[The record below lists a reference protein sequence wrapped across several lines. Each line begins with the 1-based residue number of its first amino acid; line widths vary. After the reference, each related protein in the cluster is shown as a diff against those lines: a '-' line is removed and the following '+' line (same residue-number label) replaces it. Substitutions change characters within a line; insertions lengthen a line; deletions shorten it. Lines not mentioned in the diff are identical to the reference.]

1 MSHLVFERVSKQYG
15 STPALQEVDLAVERG
30 ELLTLLGPS
39 GCGKTT
45 ALRLVAGFMPPS
57 QGRILIDGADVT
69 HLPPNRRRIGM
80 VFQSYALFPH
90 LTVFQNIA
98 FSLEERGLPRAQIRK
113 RVGELIEL
121 IRLNELADRFPAEL
135 SGGQQQ
141 RVALA
146 RAVAYEPQLLLMDE
160 PLAAL
165 DMKLRE
171 AMQLEFRRTQREL
184 GITTLYVT
192 HDQTEA
198 MRISDRIAIMNAG
211 RIEQLGTAAEL
222 YDAPSSLFGAD
233 FLGKINL
240 FPAQIAAVEED
251 SLLLRSSS
259 LGDFRLPRRGGL
271 AAGESVT
278 VGIRPDEIEIE
289 PVAEMIVVRGTVIE
303 RSFLGNVVELR
314 LRLTGGMAVVVES
327 KPAAGRVEIG
337 REVRLGWRG
346 AQCKV
351 FPA

>member
-1 MSHLVFERVSKQYG
+1 
-15 STPALQEVDLAVERG
+15 
-30 ELLTLLGPS
+30 
-39 GCGKTT
+39 
-45 ALRLVAGFMPPS
+45 MPPS

-69 HLPPNRRRIGM
+69 HLPPDRRGIGM

-90 LTVFQNIA
+90 LTVFRNIA
-98 FSLEERGLPRAQIRK
+98 FSLEERGLPRVRIRK

-121 IRLNELADRFPAEL
+121 IRLSEVAERFPAEL

-171 AMQLEFRRTQREL
+171 AMQLEFRRIQREL

-211 RIEQLGTAAEL
+211 RIEQLGTAAEI
-222 YDAPSSLFGAD
+222 YESPASLFGAD

-240 FPAQIAAVEED
+240 FPARIASIEANTM
-251 SLLLRSSS
+251 LLKST
-259 LGDFRLPRRGGL
+259 LGDFRLPRRDGL
-271 AAGESVT
+271 AAGQSVI

-289 PVAEMIVVRGTVIE
+289 PAADMIVVRATVVE
-303 RSFLGNVVELR
+303 RSYLGNVVELR
-314 LRLTGGMAVVVES
+314 LRLTDGLILVVEA
-327 KPAAGRVEIG
+327 KPAASGGEIG
-337 REVRLGWRG
+337 QNVRLGWRG
-346 AQCKV
+346 SRCKV

>member
-1 MSHLVFERVSKQYG
+1 MSHLVFERVSKRYG

-98 FSLEERGLPRAQIRK
+98 FSLEERGLPRVQIRR
-113 RVGELIEL
+113 RVDELIEL

-171 AMQLEFRRTQREL
+171 AMQLEFRRIQREL
-184 GITTLYVT
+184 AITTLYVT

-211 RIEQLGTAAEL
+211 RIEQLGTAVEL

-251 SLLLRSSS
+251 TLLLKSSP
-259 LGDFRLPRRGGL
+259 GDFRVPRRGSLG
-271 AAGESVT
+271 AGEPVT
-278 VGIRPDEIEIE
+278 VGIRPDDIELE
-289 PVAEMIVVRGTVIE
+289 PAAEMTVVRGTVIE
-303 RSFLGNVVELR
+303 RLFLGNVVELR
-314 LRLTGGMAVVVES
+314 VRLTDGTIMVVEA
-327 KPAAGRVEIG
+327 KPATGTGEIG